1 MKTPMNVFNTAMKK
15 KNKNRKGFS
24 LVELIVVLV
33 IMAILAAALV
43 PTLIGYIRQTR
54 QSNVKNEAAS
64 AVSAAQTIASSAFA
78 DTSGKYISKA
88 TGSNVTLTIYN
99 GDERA
104 TFGTLTGKKGAAA
117 NKNGAHTVTTDDA
130 QGIFDTV
137 ELLSEVPG
145 DVTYFQITDG
155 KVSALC
161 YENGDDAVYYNGSN
175 YEVV

>member
-1 MKTPMNVFNTAMKK
+1 M
-15 KNKNRKGFS
+15 
-24 LVELIVVLV
+24 
-33 IMAILAAALV
+33 
-43 PTLIGYIRQTR
+43 
-54 QSNVKNEAAS
+54 
-64 AVSAAQTIASSAFA
+64 
-78 DTSGKYISKA
+78 
-88 TGSNVTLTIYN
+88 TIYSS
-99 GDERA
+99 GESA

-145 DVTYFQITDG
+145 DVTYIAITDG

>member
-1 MKTPMNVFNTAMKK
+1 MKTPMNIYNTAMKK
-15 KNKNRKGFS
+15 KKNRKGFS

-64 AVSAAQTIASSAFA
+64 AAHTIASSAFA
-78 DTSGKYISKA
+78 DTSGQYISKA
-88 TGSNVTLTIYN
+88 TGSNVTLTIYSS
-99 GDERA
+99 GESA

-145 DVTYFQITDG
+145 DVTYIAITDG

>member
-1 MKTPMNVFNTAMKK
+1 MQLFVQQIPQKLLH
-15 KNKNRKGFS
+15 S
-24 LVELIVVLV
+24 LH
-33 IMAILAAALV
+33 
-43 PTLIGYIRQTR
+43 Q
-54 QSNVKNEAAS
+54 
-64 AVSAAQTIASSAFA
+64 
-78 DTSGKYISKA
+78 
-88 TGSNVTLTIYN
+88 
-99 GDERA
+99 
-104 TFGTLTGKKGAAA
+104 TGKKGAAA

-145 DVTYFQITDG
+145 DVTYIAITDG

>member
-24 LVELIVVLV
+24 LIELIVCLV

-78 DTSGKYISKA
+78 DTSGQYISKA

-99 GDERA
+99 SAESA

-117 NKNGAHTVTTDDA
+117 NMT
-130 QGIFDTV
+130 
-137 ELLSEVPG
+137 
-145 DVTYFQITDG
+145 
-155 KVSALC
+155 
-161 YENGDDAVYYNGSN
+161 
-175 YEVV
+175 

>member
-15 KNKNRKGFS
+15 KKNRKGFS

-64 AVSAAQTIASSAFA
+64 AVSAAQTIASSA
-78 DTSGKYISKA
+78 DTSGQYISKA
-88 TGSNVTLTIYN
+88 TGSNVTLTIYSS
-99 GDERA
+99 GESA

-130 QGIFDTV
+130 QGIFDPV
-137 ELLSEVPG
+137 
-145 DVTYFQITDG
+145 
-155 KVSALC
+155 K
-161 YENGDDAVYYNGSN
+161 
-175 YEVV
+175 